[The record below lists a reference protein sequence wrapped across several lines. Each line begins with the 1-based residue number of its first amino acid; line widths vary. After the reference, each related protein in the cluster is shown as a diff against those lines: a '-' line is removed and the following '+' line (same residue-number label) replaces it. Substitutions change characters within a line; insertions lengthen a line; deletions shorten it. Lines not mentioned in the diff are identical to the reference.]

1 MEQATNPTIAIIGSG
16 KMGEIITYR
25 LLETKFTTASNII
38 TTDHDE
44 NRLKLIEDKFGVQT
58 STDNTIAVEKADI
71 VILCIK
77 PQNTS
82 SVLSACS
89 EAFHPDKICV
99 SIMAGVT
106 TEILERYLPDNTP
119 VIRTMPNTCGRIGKG
134 MTVLTKGSKATDEHL
149 AKITAIFNSLGE
161 TEFLDEKHFDA
172 VTALSASGP
181 AFVYLFIEAI
191 ADGGLKCGLPRDVA
205 IRMAAQLCQGAA
217 AMVSETGQHPALL
230 KDEVTTPAGCTIDGL
245 LEMEAGGIRVT
256 LIKAVA
262 EAARRAKELGQ

>member
-1 MEQATNPTIAIIGSG
+1 MKSLSDQHIAILGSG

-25 LLETKFTTASNII
+25 MITSGLVTPQQII

-44 NRLKLIEDKFGVQT
+44 KRLAFMRDTFGVRT
-58 STDNTIAVEKADI
+58 SLDNNEAVSFADI

-77 PQNTS
+77 PQNTAQ
-82 SVLSACS
+82 VLADSGS
-89 EAFHPDKICV
+89 GFTTQTLCV

-106 TEILERYLPDNTP
+106 TETLEQHLPQGTP

-134 MTVLTKGSKATDEHL
+134 MTVLSKGSHATDEHL
-149 AKITAIFNSLGE
+149 STIAQIFGSLGE
-161 TEFLDEKHFDA
+161 TEFLEEKHFDA